1 MPKTQSVT
9 LLTDLAFRTL
19 YRVAFRV
26 LRLWW
31 FVRRPDQYG
40 VMVAVWSGGRV
51 LIVRQSYRDTLEL
64 PGGSIGRHETAVAA
78 ACRELSEEVGLLVR
92 PADLQHARQIVLC
105 RDYRRDHVTIF
116 EFALAAPPP
125 PLHIDRREIVAA
137 DFMAPTAAL
146 RALVSPFLRAYLE
159 SSGSDEGFK

>member
-1 MPKTQSVT
+1 MPQTQFVR

-19 YRVAFRV
+19 YRAAFRV

-40 VMVAVWSGGRV
+40 AMVAVWSGGRV

-78 ACRELSEEVGLLVR
+78 ACRELSEEVGLVVR
-92 PADLQHARQIVLC
+92 PPDLQHARQIVLC

-125 PLHIDRREIVAA
+125 PLRIDRREIVAA
-137 DFMAPTAAL
+137 DFMAPQMAWREAI
-146 RALVSPFLRAYLE
+146 SPFLRAYLE
-159 SSGSDEGFK
+159 RSGSDG